1 MTALVVRRKQCIGT
15 PSGSRLKRPHADST
29 TASAARYCQERDSK
43 SCGGGRR
50 SSPVP
55 TRAAFTSASATAPRN
70 AGGKRGVSD
79 MCHARACD
87 GGDSTENLAKHKV
100 RSLYYLLAHGSESRY
115 FHNTDPHLDAASV
128 AQHRGAGGG
137 GDVQRSS
144 AAPVSRGVV
153 SARLQQRNHHRQ
165 VAVLRCGMQCR

>member
-43 SCGGGRR
+43 SCGGGRAERR
-50 SSPVP
+50 SSPDP
-55 TRAAFTSASATAPRN
+55 RRAASTSTSATAPRN

-115 FHNTDPHLDAASV
+115 FHNTDPHLDAASA

-153 SARLQQRNHHRQ
+153 SAHL
-165 VAVLRCGMQCR
+165 